1 MSSPAKRRARTTLS
15 YLYLVYFSVRDC
27 YGPIPMLPWT
37 VQLAVN
43 LMALQSA
50 KEVRLLRADV
60 RILWKALYAI
70 GGVAAAL
77 LYELV

>member
-1 MSSPAKRRARTTLS
+1 
-15 YLYLVYFSVRDC
+15 
-27 YGPIPMLPWT
+27 MLPLT

-60 RILWKALYAI
+60 RTLWKALYAI
-70 GGVAAAL
+70 GGVVAAL
-77 LYELV
+77 LYQLV

>member
-1 MSSPAKRRARTTLS
+1 VLWFVFLCVTVPGRKPTQSWA
-15 YLYLVYFSVRDC
+15 
-27 YGPIPMLPWT
+27 

-60 RILWKALYAI
+60 RTLWKALYAI
-70 GGVAAAL
+70 GGTAAAL
-77 LYELV
+77 LYQLV

>member
-1 MSSPAKRRARTTLS
+1 MVCFT
-15 YLYLVYFSVRDC
+15 VRDC
-27 YGPIPMLPWT
+27 CGPIPMLPLT

-60 RILWKALYAI
+60 RTLWKALYAI
-70 GGVAAAL
+70 GGVVAAL
-77 LYELV
+77 LYQLV

>member
-1 MSSPAKRRARTTLS
+1 
-15 YLYLVYFSVRDC
+15 
-27 YGPIPMLPWT
+27 MLPLT

-60 RILWKALYAI
+60 RTLWKALYAI
-70 GGVAAAL
+70 GGLAAAL
-77 LYELV
+77 LYQLV